1 MRRIQMN
8 PDERLREEMKKVKI
22 LGEQIGYGNMIE
34 CAKALWNE
42 ILPADRFKDVTP
54 IYARTA
60 AVIMGRNGMNE

>member
-42 ILPADRFKDVTP
+42 ILPGDRFKDVTP
-54 IYARTA
+54 IYRDTA
-60 AVIMGRNGMNE
+60 AVIMGRDEMNE